1 MLDCA
6 DWSEQPARPFLGK
19 AKCMRGEMLF
29 FNQTKGAGF
38 IRTEEGERL
47 YVTRDGFLPGTP
59 PEGRCA
65 GKKVTFEREPIDGEH
80 GFQALSVAMLEEAM
94 GGRAR
99 LRRSG
104 GVR

>member
-1 MLDCA
+1 
-6 DWSEQPARPFLGK
+6 
-19 AKCMRGEMLF
+19 MRGEMLF
-29 FNQTKGAGF
+29 FNDTKSFGF

-47 YVTRDGFLPGTP
+47 YVDRDGFLPGTP

-65 GKKVTFEREPIDGEH
+65 GKKVTFERQDVEGKPLEGEYTA
-80 GFQALSVAMLEEAM
+80 QAVGVTMLEEAL

>member
-1 MLDCA
+1 
-6 DWSEQPARPFLGK
+6 
-19 AKCMRGEMLF
+19 MRGEMLF
-29 FNQTKGAGF
+29 FNQTKGAGY

-47 YVTRDGFLPGTP
+47 YVSRDGFLPGKP

-65 GKKVTFEREPIDGEH
+65 GKKVTFERTELDGEH
-80 GFQALSVAMLEEAM
+80 AYQAVGVAMLEEAL

>member
-1 MLDCA
+1 
-6 DWSEQPARPFLGK
+6 
-19 AKCMRGEMLF
+19 MRGEMLF
-29 FNQTKGAGF
+29 FNDTKSFGF

-47 YVTRDGFLPGTP
+47 YVHRDGFLPGTP

-65 GKKVTFEREPIDGEH
+65 GKKVTFEREEIEGEAIEGEH
-80 GFQALSVAMLEEAM
+80 SHQAMGVAMLEEAL

>member
-1 MLDCA
+1 
-6 DWSEQPARPFLGK
+6 
-19 AKCMRGEMLF
+19 MRGEMLF
-29 FNQTKGAGF
+29 FNHTKGAGF

-47 YVTRDGFLPGTP
+47 YVTRDGFLPGDP

-65 GKKVTFEREPIDGEH
+65 GKKVTFEREAVDGDH
-80 GFQALSVAMLEEAM
+80 SYQAVGVVMLEEAM

>member
-1 MLDCA
+1 
-6 DWSEQPARPFLGK
+6 
-19 AKCMRGEMLF
+19 MRGEMLF

-47 YVTRDGFLPGTP
+47 YVHRDGFLPGAP

-65 GKKVTFEREPIDGEH
+65 GKKVTFEREAIDGEDSY
-80 GFQALSVAMLEEAM
+80 QAVGVTMLEEAM

>member
-1 MLDCA
+1 
-6 DWSEQPARPFLGK
+6 
-19 AKCMRGEMLF
+19 MRGEMLF
-29 FNQTKGAGF
+29 FNDTKGFGF

-47 YVTRDGFLPGTP
+47 YVDRDGFLPGTP

-65 GKKVTFEREPIDGEH
+65 GKKVTFERQEVEGAPLEGE
-80 GFQALSVAMLEEAM
+80 FTAQAGGVAMLEEAM

>member
-1 MLDCA
+1 
-6 DWSEQPARPFLGK
+6 
-19 AKCMRGEMLF
+19 MRGEMLF
-29 FNQTKGAGF
+29 FNDTKNYGF

-47 YVTRDGFLPGTP
+47 YVDRDGFLPGTP

-65 GKKVTFEREPIDGEH
+65 GKKVTFERQEIDGEPLEGDH
-80 GFQALSVAMLEEAM
+80 THQAVGVAVLEEAM

>member
-1 MLDCA
+1 
-6 DWSEQPARPFLGK
+6 
-19 AKCMRGEMLF
+19 MRGEMLF
-29 FNQTKGAGF
+29 FNQEKGAGF
-38 IRTEEGERL
+38 IRTEDGERL
-47 YVTRDGFLPGTP
+47 YVHRDGFLPGKP

-65 GKKVTFEREPIDGEH
+65 GKKVTFEREALNGEH
-80 GFQALSVAMLEEAM
+80 SHQAVGVAMLEEVL

>member
-1 MLDCA
+1 
-6 DWSEQPARPFLGK
+6 
-19 AKCMRGEMLF
+19 MRGEMLF
-29 FNQTKGAGF
+29 FNDTKSFGF

-47 YVTRDGFLPGTP
+47 YVHRDGFLPGKP

-65 GKKVTFEREPIDGEH
+65 GKKVTFERQELEGELMFEEEPIEGEH
-80 GFQALSVAMLEEAM
+80 SHQAVGVAMCDEAAS

-99 LRRSG
+99 LRRAG

>member
-1 MLDCA
+1 
-6 DWSEQPARPFLGK
+6 
-19 AKCMRGEMLF
+19 MRGEMLF

-47 YVTRDGFLPGTP
+47 YVDRNGFLPGKP

-65 GKKVTFEREPIDGEH
+65 GKKVTFEREPLDGEH
-80 GFQALSVAMLEEAM
+80 SHQAVSVTMLEEAL

-104 GVR
+104 GIR

>member
-1 MLDCA
+1 
-6 DWSEQPARPFLGK
+6 
-19 AKCMRGEMLF
+19 MRGEMLF
-29 FNQTKGAGF
+29 FNDTKSFGF

-47 YVTRDGFLPGTP
+47 YVHRDGFLPGTP

-65 GKKVTFEREPIDGEH
+65 GKKVTFERTEIEGEALEGEH
-80 GFQALSVAMLEEAM
+80 SHQAMGVAMLEEAL

>member
-1 MLDCA
+1 
-6 DWSEQPARPFLGK
+6 
-19 AKCMRGEMLF
+19 MRGEMLF

-47 YVTRDGFLPGTP
+47 YVHRDGFLPGEP

-65 GKKVTFEREPIDGEH
+65 GKKVTFERQELEGEH
-80 GFQALSVAMLEEAM
+80 PYQAVGVAMLEEAL

>member
-1 MLDCA
+1 
-6 DWSEQPARPFLGK
+6 
-19 AKCMRGEMLF
+19 MRGEMLF
-29 FNQTKGAGF
+29 FNDTKGFGF

-47 YVTRDGFLPGTP
+47 YVHRDGFLPGKP

-65 GKKVTFEREPIDGEH
+65 GKKVTFEREEIGGEYSH
-80 GFQALSVAMLEEAM
+80 QAVGVAMVEEAM

>member
-1 MLDCA
+1 
-6 DWSEQPARPFLGK
+6 
-19 AKCMRGEMLF
+19 MRGEMLF
-29 FNQTKGAGF
+29 FNETKSFGF

-47 YVTRDGFLPGTP
+47 YVHRDGFLPGKP

-65 GKKVTFEREPIDGEH
+65 GKKVTFERQELEDELTYEQEPIEGEH
-80 GFQALSVAMLEEAM
+80 SHQAVGVAMIDDTAM

-99 LRRSG
+99 LRRAG

>member
-1 MLDCA
+1 
-6 DWSEQPARPFLGK
+6 
-19 AKCMRGEMLF
+19 MRGEMLF
-29 FNQTKGAGF
+29 FNHTNGFGF

-47 YVTRDGFLPGTP
+47 YVHRDAFLPGTP

-65 GKKVTFEREPIDGEH
+65 GKKVTFDREELGGEH
-80 GFQALSVAMLEEAM
+80 SHQALGVSMVEETV
-94 GGRAR
+94 GNRAR

>member
-1 MLDCA
+1 
-6 DWSEQPARPFLGK
+6 
-19 AKCMRGEMLF
+19 MRGEMLF
-29 FNQTKGAGF
+29 FNATKGFGF

-47 YVTRDGFLPGTP
+47 YVDRDGFLPGKP

-65 GKKVTFEREPIDGEH
+65 GAKVTFAREELEGPLLFEDEPIEGDHSHKAVG
-80 GFQALSVAMLEEAM
+80 VAMLEEAM

-99 LRRSG
+99 LRRAG

>member
-1 MLDCA
+1 
-6 DWSEQPARPFLGK
+6 
-19 AKCMRGEMLF
+19 MRGEMLF
-29 FNQTKGAGF
+29 FNDTKSFGF

-47 YVTRDGFLPGTP
+47 YVHRDGFLPGTP

-65 GKKVTFEREPIDGEH
+65 GKKVTFEREELEGEYSH
-80 GFQALSVAMLEEAM
+80 QAVGVAMLEEAM

>member
-1 MLDCA
+1 
-6 DWSEQPARPFLGK
+6 
-19 AKCMRGEMLF
+19 MRGEMLF
-29 FNQTKGAGF
+29 FNDTKSFGF

-47 YVTRDGFLPGTP
+47 YVHRDGFLPGKP

-65 GKKVTFEREPIDGEH
+65 GKKVTFEREELEGVLTYEREAIEGEH
-80 GFQALSVAMLEEAM
+80 SHQAVGVAMLEEAM

-99 LRRSG
+99 LRRAG

>member
-1 MLDCA
+1 
-6 DWSEQPARPFLGK
+6 
-19 AKCMRGEMLF
+19 MRGEMLF

-47 YVTRDGFLPGTP
+47 YVDREGFLPGDP

-80 GFQALSVAMLEEAM
+80 SHRAIGVAMLEEAL

-104 GVR
+104 GIR

>member
-1 MLDCA
+1 
-6 DWSEQPARPFLGK
+6 
-19 AKCMRGEMLF
+19 MRGEMLF
-29 FNQTKGAGF
+29 FNHTKGAGF
-38 IRTEEGERL
+38 IRTEDGERL
-47 YVTRDGFLPGTP
+47 YVTRDGFLPGDP

-65 GKKVTFEREPIDGEH
+65 GKKVTFEREAVGGEH
-80 GFQALSVAMLEEAM
+80 SYQAVGVVMLEEAM

>member
-1 MLDCA
+1 
-6 DWSEQPARPFLGK
+6 
-19 AKCMRGEMLF
+19 MRGEMLF
-29 FNQTKGAGF
+29 FNDTKSYGF

-47 YVTRDGFLPGTP
+47 YVDRDGFLPGTP

-65 GKKVTFEREPIDGEH
+65 GKKVTFERLEVVGAPLEGEYTA
-80 GFQALSVAMLEEAM
+80 QAMGVAWIEEAM